1 MKRHAFLIVAH
12 SNEDDLINLVKSVD
26 FEFND
31 IYIHI
36 DKKWKITKE
45 EIVEIKRAT
54 SHVTVLDKRIS
65 GFLDTW
71 SLCQITIELIKK
83 ALIKNKNYKYFIL
96 LSG

>member
-1 MKRHAFLIVAH
+1 MVNAVLIIAH
-12 SNEDDLINLVKSVD
+12 KNKNQLIRLIKSLEDNE
-26 FEFND
+26 FD
-31 IYIHI
+31 IFVHI